1 MNKIEIVKKAF
12 SFDTPLE
19 ERKEYLSDDFQ
30 FVDSVGSPPTDKEA
44 WFGMGQLMEA
54 SIPDLDFI
62 IDEIHQE
69 GEDVVFSGHFTGTF
83 KHDLDLSAMNMG
95 VIPATGKV
103 LEIPGGTSRISFNGD
118 KISKNHN
125 LDTGPTAGMAG
136 FLAAFGAG

>member
-12 SFDTPLE
+12 SFDTPPE
-19 ERKEYLSDDFQ
+19 EQKEYLSDDYQ
-30 FVDSVGSPPTDKEA
+30 FVDSVGSPPEDKEA
-44 WFGMGQLMEA
+44 WFGMGQLMRA
-54 SIPDLDFI
+54 SIPDIVFI
-62 IDEIHQE
+62 FDEIHQE

-83 KHDLDLSAMNMG
+83 KHDMDLSAMNIG

-103 LEIPGGTSRISFNGD
+103 LNIPGGTNRISFTGD

>member
-12 SFDTPLE
+12 SFDTPPE
-19 ERKEYLSDDFQ
+19 ERKEYYSDDYQ
-30 FVDSVGSPPTDKEA
+30 FVDSVGSPPQDKEA
-44 WFGMGQLMEA
+44 WFGMGQLMQA

-62 IDEIHQE
+62 FDEIHQE
-69 GEDVVFSGHFTGTF
+69 GEFTGTF

-103 LEIPGGTSRISFNGD
+103 LNIPGGTSRISFTGD
-118 KISKNHN
+118 KVSKNHN

>member
-19 ERKEYLSDDFQ
+19 ERKAYLSDDFQ
-30 FVDSVGSPPTDKEA
+30 YVDSVGSPPQDKEA
-44 WFGMGQLMEA
+44 WFGMGQLMEP
-54 SIPDLDFI
+54 SIPDLAFN

-103 LEIPGGTSRISFNGD
+103 LKIPGGTSRISFTGD
-118 KISKNHN
+118 KISRNHN
-125 LDTGPTAGMAG
+125 LDTGPNAGLAG